1 MCYNYIINNLAE
13 RNWLMKEELKNEI
26 YRCFGRKCPI
36 IYINTINFEIIDDL
50 LSTMELDGRIISEY
64 LHGLGSLDFTT
75 KSLIDE
81 EITLSGFL
89 NEHKEDCFD
98 NSGILLLK
106 NIGDIFEEKTDESIK
121 VKALLLQMA
130 TKFQNLNN
138 EPYIKETTI
147 IIVSNQTSIPNELA
161 DFITILDLQFPNS
174 EEIQEILR
182 AFIDKK
188 KEEVKNAL
196 TIDDL
201 IIKKLSIIL
210 RGLTEYQINNLLEKA
225 WFEGKDFN
233 NFDEISKVI
242 VATKKQILKKSNL
255 LEIIESTEN
264 LDSIGGLNNLK
275 KWLKTKAKIMT
286 NIETAKEFEVDLPK
300 GILVVGMPG
309 CGKSLTAKACA
320 SVFGLQLIRFDIGRL
335 LGKYVGESENNM
347 RKALAL
353 AEAIS
358 PCVLWIDEIEKAF
371 SGIGSSGGGNE
382 VTTRLFGQFLT
393 WMQEKSSIVF
403 IVATANDIS
412 GIPAE
417 FFRRGR
423 FDELFFVDLPNKK
436 ESEAILKIHLEKRNR
451 NKTKKYNID
460 YSQIADD
467 LKKYNGA
474 DLEVVVQT
482 AIENSFI
489 KKLDSDNKNTPIVIT
504 TQDLIA
510 AKKTV
515 TPIAEVLE
523 ERITQI
529 NKIKQKYH
537 FTDAS

>member
-1 MCYNYIINNLAE
+1 V
-13 RNWLMKEELKNEI
+13 REELQSEI

-36 IYINTINFEIIDDL
+36 IYINTINFEIIDNV
-50 LSTMELDGRIISEY
+50 LSTMDLDNRIVSEY
-64 LHGLGSLDFTT
+64 LHGLGSLEFNENHR
-75 KSLIDE
+75 LINSD
-81 EITLSGFL
+81 IKLSDFL
-89 NEHKEDCFD
+89 NEHKEDCYN

-106 NIGDIFEEKTDESIK
+106 NISDIFEEKTDESIK
-121 VKALLLQMA
+121 VRALLLQMA
-130 TKFQNLNN
+130 TRFQNSNN
-138 EPYIKETTI
+138 DPDIKPTTI
-147 IIVSNQTSIPNELA
+147 IIVSNQSIIPNELA
-161 DFITILDLQFPNS
+161 DFITILDLPFPNS
-174 EEIQEILR
+174 EEIQEILLN
-182 AFIDKK
+182 FIAK
-188 KEEVKNAL
+188 KETDEKKSLN
-196 TIDDL
+196 IDSL
-201 IIKKLSIIL
+201 VIRKLSIIL

-225 WFEGKDFN
+225 NFEGRDFN
-233 NFDEISKVI
+233 DYDEISKVI
-242 VATKKQILKKSNL
+242 GSTKKQILKKSNL
-255 LEIIESTEN
+255 LEIIETSEN
-264 LDSIGGLNNLK
+264 LNSIGGLKNLK
-275 KWLKTKAKIMT
+275 KWLQTKAKVMT
-286 NIETAKEFEVDLPK
+286 HIEAAKEYEVDLPK

-347 RKALAL
+347 RKALSL

-358 PCVLWIDEIEKAF
+358 PCVLWVDEIEKAF

-393 WMQEKSSIVF
+393 WMQEKQSIVF

-423 FDELFFVDLPNKK
+423 FDELFFVDLPNKE
-436 ESEAILKIHLEKRNR
+436 ESESILKIHLEKRNH
-451 NKTKKYNID
+451 NKNKIIDVD
-460 YSQIADD
+460 YSKVAGDQ
-467 LKKYNGA
+467 KKYNGA

-482 AIENSFI
+482 AIENSFVN
-489 KKLDSDNKNTPIVIT
+489 KLDAKELNSPLKIC
-504 TQDLIA
+504 TQDLLE

-523 ERITQI
+523 DRIKQI
-529 NKIKQKYH
+529 NDVKKKYH

>member
-1 MCYNYIINNLAE
+1 MWYNYIINNLAE

-50 LSTMELDGRIISEY
+50 LSTMDLDGRIISEY

-138 EPYIKETTI
+138 DPDIKATTI

-174 EEIQEILR
+174 EEIQEILQF
-182 AFIDKK
+182 FIEKKK
-188 KEEVKNAL
+188 KELKNAL
-196 TIDDL
+196 LVDEL

-233 NFDEISKVI
+233 DFDEISKVI
-242 VATKKQILKKSNL
+242 GATKKQILKKSNL

-436 ESEAILKIHLEKRNR
+436 ESEAILKIHLEKRNK
-451 NKTKKYNID
+451 NKTKNYDID
-460 YSQIADD
+460 YSQVADD
-467 LKKYNGA
+467 SKKYNGA
-474 DLEVVVQT
+474 DWEVVVQT

-489 KKLDSDNKNTPIVIT
+489 KNLDAGSKDNQIVIT
-504 TQDLIA
+504 TQDLVA

-523 ERITQI
+523 DRIKQI

>member
-1 MCYNYIINNLAE
+1 
-13 RNWLMKEELKNEI
+13 MKEELKNEI

-138 EPYIKETTI
+138 DPDIKATTI

-161 DFITILDLQFPNS
+161 DFITILDLEFPNS
-174 EEIQEILR
+174 EEIQEILQF
-182 AFIDKK
+182 FIEKKK
-188 KEEVKNAL
+188 KELKNAL
-196 TIDDL
+196 LVDEL

-233 NFDEISKVI
+233 DFDEISKVI
-242 VATKKQILKKSNL
+242 GATKKQILKKSNL

-436 ESEAILKIHLEKRNR
+436 ESEAILKIHLEKRNK
-451 NKTKKYNID
+451 NKTKNFDID
-460 YSQIADD
+460 YSQVADD
-467 LKKYNGA
+467 SKKYNGA
-474 DLEVVVQT
+474 DWEVVVQT

-489 KKLDSDNKNTPIVIT
+489 KNLDAGSKDNQIVIT
-504 TQDLIA
+504 TQDLVA

-523 ERITQI
+523 DRITQI

>member
-1 MCYNYIINNLAE
+1 MRYNSTINNLAE

-75 KSLIDE
+75 KSLVDS

-138 EPYIKETTI
+138 DPDIKATTI

-174 EEIQEILR
+174 EEIQEILQF
-182 AFIDKK
+182 FIEKKK
-188 KEEVKNAL
+188 KELKNAL
-196 TIDDL
+196 LIDEL

-233 NFDEISKVI
+233 DFDEISKVI
-242 VATKKQILKKSNL
+242 GATKKQILKKSNL

-436 ESEAILKIHLEKRNR
+436 ESEAILKIHLEKRNK
-451 NKTKKYNID
+451 NKTKNYDID
-460 YSQIADD
+460 YSQVADD
-467 LKKYNGA
+467 SKKYNGA
-474 DLEVVVQT
+474 DWEVVVQT

-489 KKLDSDNKNTPIVIT
+489 KNLDAGSKDNQIVIT
-504 TQDLIA
+504 TQDLVA

-523 ERITQI
+523 DRITQI

>member
-1 MCYNYIINNLAE
+1 MWYNYAINNFAE
-13 RNWLMKEELKNEI
+13 RKWLMKEELKNEI

-75 KSLIDE
+75 KSLVDS
-81 EITLSGFL
+81 EISLSGFL

-138 EPYIKETTI
+138 DPDINATTI

-161 DFITILDLQFPNS
+161 DFITILDLEFPNS
-174 EEIQEILR
+174 EEIQEILQF
-182 AFIDKK
+182 FIEKKK
-188 KEEVKNAL
+188 KELKNAL
-196 TIDDL
+196 LVDEL

-233 NFDEISKVI
+233 DFDEISKVI
-242 VATKKQILKKSNL
+242 GATKKQILKKSNL

-436 ESEAILKIHLEKRNR
+436 ESEAILKIHLEKRNK
-451 NKTKKYNID
+451 NKTKNFDID
-460 YSQIADD
+460 YSQVADD
-467 LKKYNGA
+467 SKKYNGA
-474 DLEVVVQT
+474 DWEVVVQT

-489 KKLDSDNKNTPIVIT
+489 KNLDAGSKDNQIVIT
-504 TQDLIA
+504 TQDLVA

-523 ERITQI
+523 DRITQI

>member
-174 EEIQEILR
+174 EEIQEILQF
-182 AFIDKK
+182 FIEKKK
-188 KEEVKNAL
+188 KELKNAL
-196 TIDDL
+196 LVDEL

-233 NFDEISKVI
+233 DFDEISKVI
-242 VATKKQILKKSNL
+242 GATKKQILKKSNL

-436 ESEAILKIHLEKRNR
+436 ESEAILKIHLEKRNK
-451 NKTKKYNID
+451 NKTKNYDID
-460 YSQIADD
+460 YSQVADD
-467 LKKYNGA
+467 SKKYNGA
-474 DLEVVVQT
+474 DWEVVVQT

-489 KKLDSDNKNTPIVIT
+489 KNLDAGSKDNQIVIT
-504 TQDLIA
+504 TQDLVA

-523 ERITQI
+523 DRIKQI
-529 NKIKQKYH
+529 NEIKQKYH

>member
-1 MCYNYIINNLAE
+1 
-13 RNWLMKEELKNEI
+13 
-26 YRCFGRKCPI
+26 
-36 IYINTINFEIIDDL
+36 
-50 LSTMELDGRIISEY
+50 
-64 LHGLGSLDFTT
+64 
-75 KSLIDE
+75 
-81 EITLSGFL
+81 
-89 NEHKEDCFD
+89 
-98 NSGILLLK
+98 
-106 NIGDIFEEKTDESIK
+106 
-121 VKALLLQMA
+121 
-130 TKFQNLNN
+130 
-138 EPYIKETTI
+138 
-147 IIVSNQTSIPNELA
+147 
-161 DFITILDLQFPNS
+161 
-174 EEIQEILR
+174 
-182 AFIDKK
+182 
-188 KEEVKNAL
+188 
-196 TIDDL
+196 
-201 IIKKLSIIL
+201 
-210 RGLTEYQINNLLEKA
+210 
-225 WFEGKDFN
+225 
-233 NFDEISKVI
+233 
-242 VATKKQILKKSNL
+242 
-255 LEIIESTEN
+255 
-264 LDSIGGLNNLK
+264 
-275 KWLKTKAKIMT
+275 MT

-436 ESEAILKIHLEKRNR
+436 ESEAILKIHLEKRNK
-451 NKTKKYNID
+451 NKTKNYDID
-460 YSQIADD
+460 YSQVADD
-467 LKKYNGA
+467 SKKYNGA
-474 DLEVVVQT
+474 DWEVVVQT

-489 KKLDSDNKNTPIVIT
+489 KNLDAGSKDNQIVIT
-504 TQDLIA
+504 TQDLVA

-523 ERITQI
+523 DRITQI